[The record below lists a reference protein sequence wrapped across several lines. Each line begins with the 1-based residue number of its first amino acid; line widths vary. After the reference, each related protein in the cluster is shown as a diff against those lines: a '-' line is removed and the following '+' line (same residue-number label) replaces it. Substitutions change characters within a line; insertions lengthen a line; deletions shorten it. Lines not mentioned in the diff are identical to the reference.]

1 VSEPQPGDAIARAE
15 ALLAQVER
23 SRRRLEETNDPEV
36 AIEVLSE
43 LAELTKQV
51 EAEIVRAKREAEAE
65 ADAEP

>member
-1 VSEPQPGDAIARAE
+1 VSESAIERAE
-15 ALLAQVER
+15 ALLQRVER
-23 SRRRLEETNDPEV
+23 ARQRLEETSDPEV

-51 EAEIVRAKREAEAE
+51 EAEIGRAKREAEAE

>member
-1 VSEPQPGDAIARAE
+1 MSEGAIERAE
-15 ALLAQVER
+15 ALLQQVER
-23 SRRRLEETNDPEV
+23 ARQRLEETGDPEA

-43 LAELTKQV
+43 LAELTRQV